1 MIMRTGIAFGPFV
14 FDPDSGTLKKDGSEL
29 PLPPRVTGV
38 LEVLLRRA
46 GDVVLRQELMDSVW
60 KDAFVTDTS
69 LAEAVSVLRQALG
82 DDPQAPS
89 YIQTLHRRGYRWV
102 APVVQKPAP
111 GIVETATA
119 ARGGQEPQSGTVP
132 VSPSI
137 GGQLVPWGLAI
148 VCTILAGLAVQQA
161 VTTREVSAPV
171 ARFAVALVPGT
182 RLDARARAL
191 AISPDSSRA
200 VWSACDDAGCRLYLR
215 ELNRLD
221 AVAIAGT
228 DGAAAPFFSP
238 DGRSVGFF
246 ASGRLKKVALG
257 GGAPV
262 ILADA
267 ADPLGA
273 VWTPAREIIFAGAAA
288 GLKVIGEAG
297 GNAQV
302 LTAPRPDQGE
312 VRHVWPAHQASTNVL
327 LFTIS
332 GGPGAGGAGRLAALR
347 LDARR
352 NPWTVLLGAVGNCE
366 PASDDVLVFSRGSEL
381 QAVSFDGR
389 RGALTGAPQV
399 ILSDVASSAGA
410 AQFATSAA
418 GALIAV
424 SAAPHSEKP
433 AFFWSRVVT
442 SANAG
447 SLQDEDAA
455 RVRELEGASL
465 SPDGR
470 HIAGVDSADSARPE
484 IWIADLERGTSS
496 RLTHEGIN
504 VSPVWHPDGTTIFYA
519 SSDGGTFAIYG
530 RDADSSRPSR
540 RLHAGAAHALPSS
553 VSTDGSRLTFVS
565 RDPATGLDVWALPL
579 DGGPAQPLVR
589 TPFDDAEAIFAPHGD
604 LLAYQSNE
612 AGRWEV
618 YVQRR
623 PDERR
628 VTVSTEGGTHPFWS
642 ADGRALFFQSG
653 DRLMRVAVSP
663 DGSGIGNPT
672 LVKRIVEAMPV
683 GADRA
688 GRLLW
693 QRNRDISGDV
703 AVLTLQWLREARQL
717 LGPPSAS
724 MPR

>member
-1 MIMRTGIAFGPFV
+1 MRTGIAFGPFV

-38 LEVLLRRA
+38 LEVLLSRA
-46 GDVVLRQELMDSVW
+46 GDIVLRQELMDSVW

-102 APVVQKPAP
+102 APVEQKPAS
-111 GIVETATA
+111 GTADTGTA
-119 ARGGQEPQSGTVP
+119 VRGPQEPESGTVP

-137 GGQLVPWGLAI
+137 GGQLVPWSLAI
-148 VCTILAGLAVQQA
+148 VCTILAGLALRQA
-161 VTTREVSAPV
+161 ITTREVSAPV
-171 ARFAVALVPGT
+171 ARFSVAPVPGT
-182 RLDARARAL
+182 RFDARARAL
-191 AISPDSSRA
+191 AISPDSTRA
-200 VWSACDDAGCRLYLR
+200 IWSACDDAGCRLYLR

-221 AVAIAGT
+221 AVAIGGT

-257 GGAPV
+257 GGAPL

-297 GNAQV
+297 GDAQV

-312 VRHVWPAHQASTNVL
+312 VRHVWPAHHASTNVV

-332 GGPGAGGAGRLAALR
+332 GGPGADGPGRLAALR

-352 NPWTVLLGAVGNCE
+352 NPWTVLLSGVGNCE

-381 QAVSFDGR
+381 QAVAFDGR
-389 RGALTGAPQV
+389 RGALDGAPQV
-399 ILSDVASSAGA
+399 ILSDVASSGGA

-418 GALIAV
+418 GALITV
-424 SAAPHSEKP
+424 SAAPHSDKP
-433 AFFWSRVVT
+433 AFFYWSPVPT
-442 SANAG
+442 SAPAG

-455 RVRELEGASL
+455 RVRELESASL

-470 HIAGVDSADSARPE
+470 HIAGVDRADSARPE
-484 IWIADLERGTSS
+484 VWIADLERGTSS
-496 RLTHEGIN
+496 RLTHEGLN

-530 RDADSSRPSR
+530 RDADSGRPSR
-540 RLHAGAAHALPSS
+540 RLYTGAAHALPSS
-553 VSTDGSRLTFVS
+553 VSPDGSRLAFVS

-579 DGGPAQPLVR
+579 EGGSPQPLVR
-589 TPFDDAEAIFAPHGD
+589 TPFDDAEALFAPRGD

-642 ADGRALFFQSG
+642 ADGRTLFFQSG
-653 DRLMRVAVSP
+653 DRLMRVTVSA
-663 DGSGIGNPT
+663 DGVSIGSPT
-672 LVKRIVEAMPV
+672 LVKRIVEATPV

-693 QRNRDISGDV
+693 RRNRGIPSDA

>member
-1 MIMRTGIAFGPFV
+1 MRTGIAFGPFV

-102 APVVQKPAP
+102 APVVQKPAQ
-111 GIVETATA
+111 GGAETETA
-119 ARGGQEPQSGTVP
+119 ARGQEPESRTVP
-132 VSPSI
+132 ISPSI
-137 GGQLVPWGLAI
+137 GGQLVPWSLAI
-148 VCTILAGLAVQQA
+148 VCTILAGLAVRQS

-171 ARFAVALVPGT
+171 ARFAVTPVPGT
-182 RLDARARAL
+182 RFDTRARAL
-191 AISPDSSRA
+191 AISPDSTRA
-200 VWSACDDAGCRLYLR
+200 VWSSCDDAGCRLYLR

-297 GNAQV
+297 GDAQV

-312 VRHVWPAHQASTNVL
+312 VRHVWPAHHASTNVL

-332 GGPGAGGAGRLAALR
+332 GGPGADGPGRLAALR

-352 NPWTVLLGAVGNCE
+352 NPWTVLLSGVGNSE

-381 QAVSFDGR
+381 QAVAFDARLGV
-389 RGALTGAPQV
+389 LSGAPQV
-399 ILSDVASSAGA
+399 ILSDVASSGGA

-418 GALIAV
+418 GALITV
-424 SAAPHSEKP
+424 SGAPHSEKP
-433 AFFWSRVVT
+433 AFFWSTVST

-447 SLQDEDAA
+447 SQDQDVA
-455 RVRELEGASL
+455 RVRELESAAL

-470 HIAGVDSADSARPE
+470 HIAGVDRADSARPE
-484 IWIADLERGTSS
+484 IWVADLERGTSS

-530 RDADSSRPSR
+530 RDADSGRPSR

-553 VSTDGSRLTFVS
+553 VSADGSRLAFVA
-565 RDPATGLDVWALPL
+565 RDPATGLDVWAMPL
-579 DGGPAQPLVR
+579 EGGPPQPLVR

-612 AGRWEV
+612 TGRWEV
-618 YVQRR
+618 YLQRR

-628 VTVSTEGGTHPFWS
+628 VAVSTEGGTHPFWS
-642 ADGRALFFQSG
+642 ADGRALFFQAG
-653 DRLMRVAVSP
+653 DRLMRVTVSP
-663 DGSGIGNPT
+663 DGSSIGSPT
-672 LVKRIVEAMPV
+672 LVKRIVEATPV
-683 GADRA
+683 GADRT

-693 QRNRDISGDV
+693 QRNRSIPGDA